1 MRKIS
6 VTIPG
11 KPIGW
16 KAPLRGK
23 DKRMFTPP
31 NYRAWR
37 DAAGWAIKEKRPVG
51 ATIETPCKIHIKIFT
66 PTLAADGTNI
76 LKACEDACVCSGV
89 LLDDNLKRL
98 PTATRELGGVD
109 KDNPRVELTLESEG
123 E

>member
-1 MRKIS
+1 MRKLKA
-6 VTIPG
+6 TIFG

-23 DKRMFTPP
+23 GRRMFTPP
-31 NYRAWR
+31 DYRAWR
-37 DAAGWAIKEKRPVG
+37 NAAEWAIKGGKPID
-51 ATIETPCKIHIKIFT
+51 AKIETPCKIHIKIFT

-76 LKACEDACVCSGV
+76 LKACEDACVRSGV

-109 KDNPRVELTLESEG
+109 KDNPRVELTLESVG

>member
-6 VTIPG
+6 VAIPG

-23 DKRMFTPP
+23 GKRMFTPP
-31 NYRAWR
+31 GYRAWKR
-37 DAAGWAIKEKRPVG
+37 AAVLLIRSKMRGRKM
-51 ATIETPCKIHIKIFT
+51 ETPCKIHIKIFT

-76 LKACEDACVCSGV
+76 LKACEDACVHSRI